1 MVTSIVIL
9 KISVSVNSNF
19 SNFFSWNCLRKPYCI
34 ARDPNKKHNDKYY
47 CNHSLMCE
55 CFEIIVIIIIFSF
68 LVYMY
73 MCIYIVTNNQFWNEL

>member
-1 MVTSIVIL
+1 
-9 KISVSVNSNF
+9 
-19 SNFFSWNCLRKPYCI
+19 
-34 ARDPNKKHNDKYY
+34 
-47 CNHSLMCE
+47 MCE